1 MQNQPKA
8 SDLFPEIANR
18 THVMGIINL
27 TPDSFSGD
35 GLLNKADWVESALN
49 QARSFVEYGAD
60 ILDLGGESTRP
71 GYTQISVDE
80 EIERLTPVI
89 RRLRKEMPEVVLSV
103 DCYRAATAE
112 AVLAEG
118 AHIINDIW
126 GFKYDEH
133 MAKVVAKYNATAILM
148 HNRKAGSAEISPELG
163 GHIGKV
169 HYDNILE
176 DVKNDLRESILLAK
190 EAGIPDEHIILDPG
204 IGFAKTIAQN
214 LYVLRHMDIL
224 TDLGYPVL
232 LGISRKGMIGYTLN
246 LPRGERLEGS
256 LAANAYGILHGA
268 NIVRVHDVKETVRLA
283 RMLDAIRLA
292 KADD

>member
-1 MQNQPKA
+1 MK
-8 SDLFPEIANR
+8 SKLFPEIENR

-35 GLLNKADWVESALN
+35 GLLSKANWVDEAMA
-49 QARSFVEYGAD
+49 QAHRFVEDGVD

-71 GYTQISVDE
+71 GYTQISVEE
-80 EIERLTPVI
+80 EIERLRPVI
-89 RRLRKEMPEVVLSV
+89 RRLREELPEMILSV
-103 DCYRAATAE
+103 DCYRAGTAE

-126 GFKYDEH
+126 GFKYDGD
-133 MAKVVAKYNATAILM
+133 MAKVVAKYGATAILM
-148 HNRKAGSAEISPELG
+148 HNRRAGSAEISPDLG
-163 GHIGKV
+163 GHIDKV

-176 DVKNDLRESILLAK
+176 DVKNDLYESIHLAK
-190 EAGIPDEHIILDPG
+190 EAGVPDEHIILDPG

-214 LYVLRHMDIL
+214 LYVLRHMDRL
-224 TDLGYPVL
+224 MDMGYPIL

-268 NIVRVHDVKETVRLA
+268 NIVRVHDVKETVRLT
-283 RMLDAIRLA
+283 RMLDAIRFA
-292 KADD
+292 EDKA